1 MPSQERSSSSVRV
14 FWPDRASLER
24 ALDGYVGLLAQRAD
38 VASVYLCGSWARGT
52 YTAASDV
59 DLAILIR
66 EDSPSAR
73 LSPRDR
79 VPIYLPDSFPTGLD
93 LFIYTKTEARV
104 SSFVRSLLEDT
115 KPVLP
120 KPVSAG

>member
-1 MPSQERSSSSVRV
+1 M
-14 FWPDRASLER
+14 
-24 ALDGYVGLLAQRAD
+24 
-38 VASVYLCGSWARGT
+38 YLCGSWARGT